1 MYVRDGQAVHQ
12 GWTCV
17 RVAATKS
24 AAAVR
29 RTWTLVC
36 QLQTAAVRPGWTFV
50 YELQPLG
57 LHNKFTNLYNLH
69 KNVKKCYKFLV
80 NLRIDFFENL

>member
-1 MYVRDGQAVHQ
+1 MRRTAVHE

-17 RVAATKS
+17 HVAATKS

-36 QLQTAAVRPGWTFV
+36 QLQTAAIRQERTKV

-57 LHNKFTNLYNLH
+57 LHNKFTKLYKLH
-69 KNVKKCYKFLV
+69 KIF
-80 NLRIDFFENL
+80 